1 MRDFKK
7 IINSLANADDKTL
20 ERVQSVLQGE
30 GHNLDS
36 KQPLL
41 LTKRQVQK
49 LLNISRTTLWR
60 MIKAGILT
68 AVEIYP
74 GMERISSDCIERL
87 LNKRREENQN
97 D

>member
-1 MRDFKK
+1 MVIQK
-7 IINSLANADDKTL
+7 ILNSLVNADDKTL

-68 AVEIYP
+68 VVEIYP
-74 GMERISSDCIERL
+74 GMERISSDCIERV
-87 LNKRREENQN
+87 LNKHREGDQN

>member
-1 MRDFKK
+1 MVIQK
-7 IINSLANADDKTL
+7 ILNSLANADDKTL

-36 KQPLL
+36 KQPLP

-68 AVEIYP
+68 VVEIYP
-74 GMERISSDCIERL
+74 GMERISSDCIERV
-87 LNKRREENQN
+87 LNKHREGDQN

>member
-1 MRDFKK
+1 MDLKNIWK
-7 IINSLANADDKTL
+7 SLANADDKTL

-87 LNKRREENQN
+87 LNKHREGDQN

>member
-1 MRDFKK
+1 MRIKE
-7 IINSLANADDKTL
+7 ILNSLANADDKTL

-68 AVEIYP
+68 VVEIYP

-87 LNKRREENQN
+87 LNKRRKGDQN

>member
-1 MRDFKK
+1 MVIQK
-7 IINSLANADDKTL
+7 ILNSLVNADDKTL

-41 LTKRQVQK
+41 LTKGQVQK

-68 AVEIYP
+68 VVEIYP
-74 GMERISSDCIERL
+74 GMERISSDCIERV
-87 LNKRREENQN
+87 LNKHREGDQN